1 MNTNTMTPAE
11 AIFTTLL
18 KKAEVPAKDEARKT
32 RQEIIG
38 AAYDRL
44 EELNDKGEFDS
55 LELLDGL
62 YRALGEFEK
71 RGCRP
76 VGHDSII
83 SAEMIKVEQISNGL
97 DLDSVNWYKTN
108 IRKLKAG
115 QIPLLND
122 EELVGLENVD
132 DVTKKLLITHLM
144 FRCAGM
150 FYVTKPKKRL
160 DSFLGIKLALHP
172 VVGRPGVLKAT
183 FSFNQ
188 KTTSDLERFAST
200 KFASGLR
207 EFVIRN
213 FPEFDAD
220 KVMTASAKIR
230 STTEVLGFV
239 LNPEVFNQSFLWM
252 LFPSTLIPKTYT
264 PEQWSSMSKESKM
277 ADAKY
282 LDVELRNW
290 LREAEIGYDLQ
301 PTFGGRMA
309 YTAMKLYEEL
319 VATDAYIG
327 KIDNPFLVSVEDPTE
342 EECVYESPEVFAE
355 EEVLEQA

>member
-1 MNTNTMTPAE
+1 MNANTMTPAE
-11 AIFTTLL
+11 AIFTNLL
-18 KKAEVPAKDEARKT
+18 KKAEVPAKDEARKS

-44 EELNDKGEFDS
+44 EELNDQGDFDT

-62 YRALGEFEK
+62 YNALKEFEK

-76 VGHDSII
+76 VGSDSII
-83 SAEMIKVEQISNGL
+83 SAEMIKVEQISNSL
-97 DLDSVNWYKTN
+97 DLDPVSWYKNN

-115 QIPLLND
+115 QIPLFTD
-122 EELVGLENVD
+122 EELIGLDNSDE
-132 DVTKKLLITHLM
+132 VTKKLLITHLM

-200 KFASGLR
+200 KFVSGLR

-252 LFPSTLIPKTYT
+252 LFPSSLIPKTYT
-264 PEQWSSMSKESKM
+264 SEQWSSMSKEAKVSES
-277 ADAKY
+277 KY
-282 LDVELRNW
+282 LDMELRSW
-290 LREAEIGYDLQ
+290 LREAELDYDLQ
-301 PTFGGRMA
+301 PTFGGRTA

-319 VATDAYIG
+319 VSTDAYLG
-327 KIDNPFLVSVEDPTE
+327 KVDNPFVSHIEEIVEDE
-342 EECVYESPEVFAE
+342 SVYESPEVFTE
-355 EEVLEQA
+355 EASLPK